1 LPYSMRPMRPEDIAQ
16 VSEIDR
22 EAFPT
27 IWPPTDYSR
36 ELKNPLAYCL
46 VTIDDQK
53 TAPAPRV
60 PPVPE
65 SGLSRLISWFQRLF
79 KGNRFPTAEPP
90 LSDSH
95 YVVGFASIW
104 IIADEAHVTN
114 IAVREPCRRQGIGEL
129 MLLSVIDKARENK
142 ANIITLEVRASNTAA
157 QLLYQKYGFNQVGL
171 RRGYYLDNKE
181 DAILMTTDDIN
192 SASFQ
197 SRMQQLKQALYIR
210 LEIADK

>member
-1 LPYSMRPMRPEDIAQ
+1 LPYSLRPMRPEDIAQ

-53 TAPAPRV
+53 TVPTPQV
-60 PPVPE
+60 PPAPE
-65 SGLSRLISWFQRLF
+65 SGLARVMYLFRELF
-79 KGNRFPTAEPP
+79 KGNRPGTEPS

-95 YVVGFASIW
+95 YIVGFASLWVIS
-104 IIADEAHVTN
+104 DEAHVTN
-114 IAVREPCRRQGIGEL
+114 IAVRGPYRRQGIGEL
-129 MLLSVIDKARENK
+129 MLLSVIDTAREHK
-142 ANIITLEVRASNTAA
+142 ANTVTLEARASNTAA
-157 QLLYQKYGFNQVGL
+157 QLLYQKYGFKQVGL

-181 DAILMTTDDIN
+181 DAVLMTTEDIN

-197 SRMQQLKQALYIR
+197 AQLQQLKHTLSTK
-210 LEIADK
+210 LEIT